1 LRRSN
6 PLAQDILARVHAHC
20 VFAQRTAVQAM
31 TSNQEAVMSENQ
43 ESKTSF
49 MGTFF
54 DRSVVMRIVRVAEI
68 SSWVV
73 LVVYSLQLLL
83 SAGVFVLSY
92 LRGFMQGAG
101 FTDLLQQILFVLEQ
115 PFRGIVYFIGLQ
127 AIAKILLM
135 FMDIEENTR
144 RAARK

>member
-1 LRRSN
+1 
-6 PLAQDILARVHAHC
+6 
-20 VFAQRTAVQAM
+20 
-31 TSNQEAVMSENQ
+31 MSENQ
-43 ESKTSF
+43 ESKTGF

-54 DRSVVMRIVRVAEI
+54 ERSAVMRIVRVAEI

-73 LVVYSLQLLL
+73 LVVYGLQLLL

-115 PFRGIVYFIGLQ
+115 PFRGIVYFVGLQ

>member
-1 LRRSN
+1 
-6 PLAQDILARVHAHC
+6 
-20 VFAQRTAVQAM
+20 
-31 TSNQEAVMSENQ
+31 MSEDQ
-43 ESKTSF
+43 EYKIDF
-49 MGTFF
+49 MGTYF

-73 LVVYSLQLLL
+73 LIVYGLQLLL
-83 SAGVFVLSY
+83 SAGTFVLSY
-92 LRGFMQGAG
+92 LRGFMQGSG
-101 FTDLLQQILFVLEQ
+101 FTGLFQQILFVLEQ

>member
-1 LRRSN
+1 MVSE
-6 PLAQDILARVHAHC
+6 
-20 VFAQRTAVQAM
+20 
-31 TSNQEAVMSENQ
+31 SQEN
-43 ESKTSF
+43 KTGF
-49 MGTFF
+49 MGTYF

-73 LVVYSLQLLL
+73 LIVYGLQLLL
-83 SAGVFVLSY
+83 SAGTFVLSY
-92 LRGFMQGAG
+92 LRGFLQGSG
-101 FTDLLQQILFVLEQ
+101 FTGLFQQILFVLEQ